1 MDKTKFQ
8 IAEYL
13 RDMSRQLQTQARS
26 FGLDTTEY
34 LLGLVVADL
43 KKILDAKNKFPKRA
57 AS

>member
-13 RDMSRQLQTQARS
+13 RDMSRQLQVQARS
-26 FGLDTTEY
+26 FGLETTEY

-43 KKILDAKNKFPKRA
+43 KEMIDAKSNRRKRLA
-57 AS
+57 G